1 MALDISTFVDITTQV
16 AAGGVPLERFGRG
29 LLITTDDA
37 ISAGGSGK
45 VQLYTT
51 LNGFSGDFDAGDAM
65 DAASVWFSADPIPQ
79 GLWVGRWAD
88 VDADTSL
95 TGDAPGPVTDF
106 IAANYSFAINGMNV
120 TGIDVSGGAI
130 DTYAEYATAIQTE
143 LRMVSAFAGATV
155 TYTAADAAFV
165 IELVGA
171 TAISPPYLTPALT
184 AGVQVGTD
192 IVSLMGMGQSDDVK
206 YRQGQDAESVVDAAA
221 AMVGFATSGAPV
233 AIMLADDAPETDPV
247 AGGDTRENLAAWA
260 SAGDYVFFQL
270 DTADAALTAGDTAS
284 VSWLAFDRNQGQVA
298 ATYSRAGEKP
308 DVGLAAF
315 QSAQRLDNAASIA
328 TAHAKGL
335 PGVAATDITPTQ
347 YVELRRKRVNVV
359 TNVGGLSTLVGGYT
373 SRPGYW
379 LDATWWL
386 LWMKN
391 RMANGLWNAMRGS
404 RRLTPGIMADVITGI
419 ARAGVSNG
427 GIQPGGQLNAQT
439 KADVIAVTG
448 NQEFNGTLV
457 AGYLIWVE
465 RPSQATPQSRENR
478 IGRFKMWLAPAPAIH
493 QVMGD
498 IILSG

>member
-88 VDADTSL
+88 TDADTSL
-95 TGDAPGPVTDF
+95 TGDAPGPVADF
-106 IAANYSFAINGMNV
+106 TAANYSFAINGMNV

-155 TYTAADAAFV
+155 TYAAADAAFV

-206 YRQGQDAESVVDAAA
+206 YRQGHDAESVADAAA
-221 AMVGFATSGAPV
+221 EMVGFATSGAPV

-270 DTADAALTAGDTAS
+270 DTADQALVATDDDLGILS
-284 VSWLAFDRNQGQVA
+284 LAFSRNQGQVA

-308 DVGLAAF
+308 DVGLGRVPIGAAF
-315 QSAQRLDNAASIA
+315 GQCRQHRHGARQGAARRCRDGHHADAIRRTEPQAGERRYQRGRAVVFGRRV
-328 TAHAKGL
+328 HL
-335 PGVAATDITPTQ
+335 PPRLLVGCNVVAAVDEKPH
-347 YVELRRKRVNVV
+347 
-359 TNVGGLSTLVGGYT
+359 G
-373 SRPGYW
+373 
-379 LDATWWL
+379 
-386 LWMKN
+386 
-391 RMANGLWNAMRGS
+391 
-404 RRLTPGIMADVITGI
+404 
-419 ARAGVSNG
+419 
-427 GIQPGGQLNAQT
+427 
-439 KADVIAVTG
+439 
-448 NQEFNGTLV
+448 
-457 AGYLIWVE
+457 
-465 RPSQATPQSRENR
+465 
-478 IGRFKMWLAPAPAIH
+478 
-493 QVMGD
+493 
-498 IILSG
+498 

>member
-37 ISAGGSGK
+37 LSAGGPGK

-79 GLWVGRWAD
+79 GLWVGRWAATD
-88 VDADTSL
+88 VSTSL
-95 TGDAPGPVTDF
+95 TGDTPSAITAFTGS
-106 IAANYSFAINGMNV
+106 NYSFTLNGTDV
-120 TGIDVSGGAI
+120 TTIDLSAGNI
-130 DTYAEYATAIQTE
+130 TYAGVATAIQA
-143 LRMVSAFAGATV
+143 RMIVAGFMGAIVAFANGVFTI
-155 TYTAADAAFV
+155 TLGDAS
-165 IELVGA
+165 
-171 TAISPPYLTPALT
+171 AINPPYLGIGA
-184 AGVQVGTD
+184 AGDDLAPLLSMGETD
-192 IVSLMGMGQSDDVK
+192 NVA
-206 YRQGQDAESVVDAAA
+206 YRQGSGEESVADAAA
-221 AMVGFATSGAPV
+221 AMVGFATSGGPV
-233 AIMLADDAPETDPV
+233 AIMLADDAPMTDPV
-247 AGGDTRENLAAWA
+247 ATGDTRENLAAWA

-270 DTADAALTAGDTAS
+270 DTADQALDPTDLIS
-284 VSWLAFDRNQGQVA
+284 VSYLAFSRNQGQVA

-347 YVELRRKRVNVV
+347 YSALSLKRTNVV
-359 TNVGGLSTLVGGYT
+359 TSVGGLSTLVGGYT

-427 GIQPGGQLNAQT
+427 GIQPGGVVNAQT
-439 KADVIAVTG
+439 KADIIATTG
-448 NQEFNGTLV
+448 NQEFNGTLT

-465 RPSQATPQSRENR
+465 RPSQATQQTRENR

>member
-51 LNGFSGDFDAGDAM
+51 LNGFSADFDAGDAM

-88 VDADTSL
+88 VDVDTSL
-95 TGDAPGPVTDF
+95 RGGVAPS
-106 IAANYSFAINGMNV
+106 AAGATPLNSANAAFAING
-120 TGIDVSGGAI
+120 IDIEADLSGGGAN
-130 DTYAEYATAIQTE
+130 TYAAIAPLLQTALQTAIN
-143 LRMVSAFAGATV
+143 GALV
-155 TYTAADAAFV
+155 TYDTDRFLIEFADTA
-165 IELVGA
+165 
-171 TAISPPYLTPALT
+171 AISPPYLTAPSS
-184 AGVQVGTD
+184 GTD
-192 IVSLMGMGQSDDVK
+192 ISAALGMAQADSPK
-206 YRQGQDAESVVDAAA
+206 YTQGHDTESVADAAA
-221 AMVGFATSGAPV
+221 EMVGFATSGAPV
-233 AIMLADDAPETDPV
+233 AIMLADDAPMTDRIV
-247 AGGDTRENLAAWA
+247 AGDTRENLAAWA

-270 DTADAALTAGDTAS
+270 DTADQALAADDGTVANPS
-284 VSWLAFDRNQGQVA
+284 VSQLAFSRNQGQVA
-298 ATYSRAGEKP
+298 ATYSMAGEKP

-347 YVELRRKRVNVV
+347 YAELKRKRVNVV
-359 TNVGGLSTLVGGYT
+359 TSVGGLSSLVGGYT

-379 LDATWWL
+379 LDAQWWL
-386 LWMKN
+386 LWFKN
-391 RMANGLWNAMRGS
+391 RNVNAVWNAMRGS
-404 RRLTPGIMADVITGI
+404 RRLTPGIMADVLTEV

-427 GIQPGGQLNAQT
+427 GIQPGGVVNAQT
-439 KADVIAVTG
+439 KADIIATTG
-448 NQEFNGTLV
+448 NQEFNGTLT

-465 RPSQATPQSRENR
+465 RPSQATQQSRENR
-478 IGRFKMWLAPAPAIH
+478 IGRFKEWLAPAPAIH
-493 QVMGD
+493 EVMGD

>member
-79 GLWVGRWAD
+79 GLWVGRWAATD
-88 VDADTSL
+88 VSTSL
-95 TGDAPGPVTDF
+95 RGGAAPSTAN
-106 IAANYSFAINGMNV
+106 AAPLNSAAASFSINGEDV
-120 TGIDVSGGAI
+120 TANLSSAA
-130 DTYAEYATAIQTE
+130 TYAAIATVLQAALASAIT
-143 LRMVSAFAGATV
+143 GATV
-155 TYTAADAAFV
+155 AYDVDRFLITFTDTSV
-165 IELVGA
+165 
-171 TAISPPYLTPALT
+171 ISPPYLTAAAT
-184 AGVQVGTD
+184 GTD
-192 IVSLMGMGQSDDVK
+192 ISAALGMAQADAPL
-206 YRQGQDAESVVDAAA
+206 YRQGHDQESVADAAA
-221 AMVGFATSGAPV
+221 EMVGFATSGGPV
-233 AIMLADDAPETDPV
+233 AIMLADDAPIDRSDCLT
-247 AGGDTRENLAAWA
+247 GDTRENLAAWA

-270 DTADAALTAGDTAS
+270 DTADQALVAGDTTS
-284 VSWLAFDRNQGQVA
+284 VSALAFSRNQGQVA
-298 ATYSRAGEKP
+298 ATYSMAGEKP

-347 YVELRRKRVNVV
+347 YAELKRKRVNVV
-359 TNVGGLSTLVGGYT
+359 TSVGGLSSLVGGYT
-373 SRPGYW
+373 SNAGYW

-427 GIQPGGQLNAQT
+427 GIQPGGCGNAQT
-439 KADVIAVTG
+439 KADIIATTG

-465 RPSQATPQSRENR
+465 RPSQATQQTRENR

>member
-79 GLWVGRWAD
+79 GLWVGRWAATD
-88 VDADTSL
+88 VSTSL
-95 TGDAPGPVTDF
+95 RGGAAPSTAN
-106 IAANYSFAINGMNV
+106 AAPLNSAAASFAINGEDV
-120 TGIDVSGGAI
+120 TANLSSAATYGAI
-130 DTYAEYATAIQTE
+130 ATVLQTA
-143 LRMVSAFAGATV
+143 LAAVITGATV
-155 TYTAADAAFV
+155 DYDTVSARFLITFTD
-165 IELVGA
+165 
-171 TAISPPYLTPALT
+171 TSAISPPYLTAAAT
-184 AGVQVGTD
+184 GTD
-192 IVSLMGMGQSDDVK
+192 ISAALGMAQADDPL
-206 YRQGQDAESVVDAAA
+206 YRQGHDQESVADAAA
-221 AMVGFATSGAPV
+221 EMVGFATSGAPV
-233 AIMLADDAPETDPV
+233 AIMLADDAPMTDPV

-260 SAGDYVFFQL
+260 SAGDYVYFQL
-270 DTADAALTAGDTAS
+270 DTADQALDPSDLAS
-284 VSWLAFDRNQGQVA
+284 VSYLAFNRNQGQVA

-347 YVELRRKRVNVV
+347 YSALSLKRTNVV

-427 GIQPGGQLNAQT
+427 GIQPGGVVNAQT
-439 KADVIAVTG
+439 KADIIAVTG

>member
-79 GLWVGRWAD
+79 GLWVGRWAATD
-88 VDADTSL
+88 VSTSL
-95 TGDAPGPVTDF
+95 RGGAAPSTAN
-106 IAANYSFAINGMNV
+106 AAPLNSAAASFAINGENV
-120 TGIDVSGGAI
+120 TANLSSAA
-130 DTYAEYATAIQTE
+130 TYAAIATVLQTALASAIT
-143 LRMVSAFAGATV
+143 GATV
-155 TYTAADAAFV
+155 AYDTVSARFLITFTDASV
-165 IELVGA
+165 
-171 TAISPPYLTPALT
+171 ISPPYLTAAAT
-184 AGVQVGTD
+184 GTD
-192 IVSLMGMGQSDDVK
+192 ISAALGMAQADAPL
-206 YRQGQDAESVVDAAA
+206 YRQGHDTESVADAAA
-221 AMVGFATSGAPV
+221 EMVGFATSGAPV
-233 AIMLADDAPETDPV
+233 AIMLADDAPLTDPV

-270 DTADAALTAGDTAS
+270 DTADQALVAGDDHQRILS
-284 VSWLAFDRNQGQVA
+284 LAFSRNQGQVA

-347 YVELRRKRVNVV
+347 YAELRRKRVNVV
-359 TNVGGLSTLVGGYT
+359 TSVGGLSTLVGGYT
-373 SRPGYW
+373 SRAGYW

-391 RMANGLWNAMRGS
+391 RTANGLWNAMRGS
-404 RRLTPGIMADVITGI
+404 RRLTPGIMYDVLIGV
-419 ARAGVSNG
+419 AGAGVSNG
-427 GIQPGGQLNAQT
+427 GIQPGGQVNAQT
-439 KADVIAVTG
+439 KADIIATTG
-448 NQEFNGTLV
+448 NQAFDGTL
-457 AGYLIWVE
+457 ATGFLIWVE

-478 IGRFKMWLAPAPAIH
+478 IGRFKMWLAPEPAIH
-493 QVMGD
+493 EVMGD